1 MSTTFIKR
9 AVTGTVAVSLALSAL
24 VAGGTSAKATNIA
37 TRTASAAVDSTYLQ
51 SVSPNLPANNVIET
65 VTYDRFQWL
74 LRQPGQF
81 AYVIGSAA
89 NAGFADDLVDV
100 DAQARANNVAKVY
113 WFDPNLTG
121 QTGIKNLDV
130 RNASGINL
138 HANSQTIFGNT
149 WKNLVGR
156 YLGNGIKSIPAANGT
171 SVTIS
176 ADDTVVND
184 SFAPLFEYRSTETSQ
199 VTSTDSLFFVY
210 DKDNLS
216 NGVADKIVAWVNLS
230 TDASAAA
237 NIGSH
242 FQSVGGA
249 NFDQVSQFDW
259 WKDSANVKHDLA
271 YADDAKFGGDILT
284 NADDDNGWV
293 IKQITY
299 PELLHLLD
307 IQDRADRNFVIL
319 FGGTWCHNTRAVLK
333 QINQNALENGLTT
346 VYNFDLVLDGGTTNG
361 TNGGANPIHV
371 RAAANG
377 GTPAAFNFRPSWAY
391 GDVVRKY
398 FKNLLTEYDPNT
410 GSHVSYY
417 PGGDLTAFPD
427 VVRRLQ
433 VPFLI
438 NYQRGTAANPATA
451 SIKRQWIQRNLDAST
466 GLATYKEYMTEQ
478 WFTVPSAQLGLSF
491 ALPTNA
497 AEEAALSDA
506 NKALLATART
516 NAAFGA
522 EAIAELNTFFDGL
535 PGYIPTRTLSV
546 PTAASASKVTL
557 TLSDLQGRTPTGRVT
572 LKYNGKTYVANVTNG
587 VATFNTPVQ
596 TAGVKS
602 YSYSYATDSQIAGF
616 TQAGTVTVEKSATS
630 SIVGTVTKA
639 PTALA
644 TGTLNV
650 AITRNVAL
658 PKVGG
663 TVKVTLTKDAVTKV
677 VTAKVSNG
685 VANVVLPKLVSG
697 TWTVSYQYLGDATF
711 AAGSVTTVNNGITVA
726 AIRR

>member
-24 VAGGTSAKATNIA
+24 VAGGTSANATNIA

-171 SVTIS
+171 SVTIT

-184 SFAPLFEYRSTETSQ
+184 SFAPLFEYRSNETSP
-199 VTSTDSLFFVY
+199 VASTDSLFFVY
-210 DKDNLS
+210 DKDNQA

-284 NADDDNGWV
+284 SADDDNGWV

-333 QINQNALENGLTT
+333 QINQNALENGVTT
-346 VYNFDLVLDGGTTNG
+346 VYNFDLVLDGGTVNG
-361 TNGGANPIHV
+361 TNGSANPIHV

-377 GTPAAFNFRPSWAY
+377 GTPSAFNFRPSWAY

-398 FKNLLTEYDPNT
+398 FKNLVTEYDPNS

-497 AEEAALSDA
+497 AEETALSDA

-616 TQAGTVTVEKSATS
+616 TQTGTVSVEKSATS

-677 VTAKVSNG
+677 VTAKVTNG